1 MGHRLG
7 PMSLVFE
14 DSHYSFNK
22 LNLFVILE
30 LDILIILS
38 ANTSSTLARE
48 GETMKLSYMI
58 ITIFD
63 NHVSFM
69 IRIINDTKEDVTKM
83 LRHIFVTSQ
92 I

>member
-1 MGHRLG
+1 
-7 PMSLVFE
+7 
-14 DSHYSFNK
+14 
-22 LNLFVILE
+22 
-30 LDILIILS
+30 
-38 ANTSSTLARE
+38 
-48 GETMKLSYMI
+48 MKLSYMI

-92 I
+92 ILDKKTAPRALKECLWCCSFSRVYCLT